1 MSVEKDEC
9 NASLN
14 AKTLAV
20 LKRGGRYSAMD
31 LVRELNVS
39 PFTQITARIRDL
51 RKAKHG
57 CHTILCVRDAD
68 GVYRYELIGANNEA
82 A

>member
-1 MSVEKDEC
+1 MSVEQTMCKS
-9 NASLN
+9 SLN

-57 CHTILCVRDAD
+57 CHNILCLRDAD

>member
-1 MSVEKDEC
+1 MSVEKGEC

-57 CHTILCVRDAD
+57 CHAD